1 MSCGMPN
8 TAQTAL
14 SFTMNIT
21 IATIWTTVLTL
32 PYHEAAM
39 TVPSAD
45 ATIRRPLTM
54 NSREMMTNAIHAG
67 STSSSTSA
75 SSAAVT
81 SSLSA
86 SGSMNLPKVVISLRE
101 RAR

>member
-1 MSCGMPN
+1 
-8 TAQTAL
+8 
-14 SFTMNIT
+14 MNMM
-21 IATIWTTVLTL
+21 IATIWSTVLTL
-32 PYHEAAM
+32 PYHDAAM
-39 TVPSAD
+39 TVPSAE
-45 ATIRRPLTM
+45 ATMRRPLTM

-67 STSSSTSA
+67 RTSSSTSA

-86 SGSMNLPKVVISLRE
+86 SGSRNLPNVVTSLRE